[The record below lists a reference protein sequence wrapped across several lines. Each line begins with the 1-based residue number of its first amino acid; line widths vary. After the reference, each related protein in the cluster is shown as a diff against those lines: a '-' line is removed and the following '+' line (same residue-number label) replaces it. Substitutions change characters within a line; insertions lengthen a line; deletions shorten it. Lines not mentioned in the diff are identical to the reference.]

1 MKPSPDWSRT
11 AEDLGTLSWLH
22 ASEHG
27 AAVWRDML
35 DAGFPQGLVLLPAD
49 DPAMTAMGQAL
60 QALAARNQAGDPRL
74 DDELAVDYAAIYL
87 THALR
92 ASPCESVWLDE
103 DHLMWQGPTFAVRA
117 FYSRHGM
124 GVNDWREMPD
134 DHLSHELAF
143 IAALLAR
150 GEFGAAHDF
159 LTQHLLA
166 WLPAF
171 AARVAQ
177 RAGTQVYAALAVL
190 TAQACLALKESLEQA
205 TDTVSVGD

>member
-1 MKPSPDWSRT
+1 MNPSQDWSRA

-22 ASEHG
+22 ASERNV
-27 AAVWRDML
+27 AVWRAML

-49 DPAMTAMGQAL
+49 DPAMTDMRRAL
-60 QALAARNQAGDPRL
+60 EALSASAEAGDPRL
-74 DDELAVDYAAIYL
+74 DDALAVDYAAIYL
-87 THALR
+87 THAHR

-134 DHLSHELAF
+134 DHLAHELAF
-143 IAALLAR
+143 VGALLAR
-150 GEFGAAHDF
+150 GELGAAHDF
-159 LTQHLLA
+159 LTRHLLV

-177 RAGTQVYAALAVL
+177 RADTQVYAALAVL

-205 TDTVSVGD
+205 TATVSVGD